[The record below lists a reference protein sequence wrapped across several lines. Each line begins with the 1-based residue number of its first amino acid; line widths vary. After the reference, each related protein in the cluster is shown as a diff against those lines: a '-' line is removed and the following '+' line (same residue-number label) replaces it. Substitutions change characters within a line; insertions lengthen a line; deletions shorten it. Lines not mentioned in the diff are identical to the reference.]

1 MISAGDF
8 RNGVTI
14 EFEGNIYQIIEF
26 QHVKPGKGAA
36 FVRTKLKNIISG
48 GVVEKTFRPTE
59 KCPTAHIDRKDMQY
73 LYADDDFYHFMD
85 VETYDQIDLP
95 KDEVGDALKFVKENE
110 MCKVCSHKGNVFA
123 VEPPLFVELTVTETE
138 PGFKGDT
145 ATGATKPA
153 TVETGATV
161 YVPLFVETDDVIKI
175 DTRTGEY
182 LHVYNLYFYE
192 SAHIPVCPE
201 YVQAFL
207 FVCCVAG
214 ENPDS
219 KCHKHMRHKHS
230 PQICIYPIVGDEKH
244 NHQDSYRTGEQI
256 DEEHLLCFTQTV
268 QYAAEHSAYV
278 HQWAQK
284 TQSSKKISTKLG

>member
-1 MISAGDF
+1 M
-8 RNGVTI
+8 
-14 EFEGNIYQIIEF
+14 
-26 QHVKPGKGAA
+26 
-36 FVRTKLKNIISG
+36 
-48 GVVEKTFRPTE
+48 
-59 KCPTAHIDRKDMQY
+59 
-73 LYADDDFYHFMD
+73 
-85 VETYDQIDLP
+85 
-95 KDEVGDALKFVKENE
+95 
-110 MCKVCSHKGNVFA
+110 
-123 VEPPLFVELTVTETE
+123 
-138 PGFKGDT
+138 
-145 ATGATKPA
+145 
-153 TVETGATV
+153 
-161 YVPLFVETDDVIKI
+161 
-175 DTRTGEY
+175 
-182 LHVYNLYFYE
+182 YNLYFYE

-230 PQICIYPIVGDEKH
+230 PQICIYPIVGYEKH
-244 NHQDSYRTGEQI
+244 NHQNSYRTGEQI

>member
-1 MISAGDF
+1 MLSRLIQELVS
-8 RNGVTI
+8 
-14 EFEGNIYQIIEF
+14 
-26 QHVKPGKGAA
+26 
-36 FVRTKLKNIISG
+36 
-48 GVVEKTFRPTE
+48 TF
-59 KCPTAHIDRKDMQY
+59 
-73 LYADDDFYHFMD
+73 
-85 VETYDQIDLP
+85 
-95 KDEVGDALKFVKENE
+95 
-110 MCKVCSHKGNVFA
+110 
-123 VEPPLFVELTVTETE
+123 
-138 PGFKGDT
+138 
-145 ATGATKPA
+145 
-153 TVETGATV
+153 
-161 YVPLFVETDDVIKI
+161 
-175 DTRTGEY
+175 
-182 LHVYNLYFYE
+182 HVYNLYFYE
-192 SAHIPVCPE
+192 SAHILRYARSMCRL
-201 YVQAFL
+201 FL